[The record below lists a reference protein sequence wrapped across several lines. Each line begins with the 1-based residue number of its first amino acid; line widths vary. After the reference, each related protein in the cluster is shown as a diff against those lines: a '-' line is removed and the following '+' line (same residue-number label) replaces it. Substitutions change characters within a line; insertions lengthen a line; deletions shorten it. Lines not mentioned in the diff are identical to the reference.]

1 MGGFPT
7 LRHNELWDL
16 IASLLVDVF
25 SNVAREPTLQ
35 PLSGESL
42 PLSSSVDG
50 DGASADVAAD
60 GFWGIPYQRAFFD
73 VSVVNPFYN
82 SYKGLTLLAVYRNRE
97 CAKRNMIQ
105 GFEKLNMGVILY
117 LFY

>member
-1 MGGFPT
+1 MRAYPT
-7 LRHNELWDL
+7 
-16 IASLLVDVF
+16 ASLGGVT
-25 SNVAREPTLQ
+25 P
-35 PLSGESL
+35 
-42 PLSSSVDG
+42 SVLLC
-50 DGASADVAAD
+50 GASVAD
-60 GFWGIPYQRAFFD
+60 GFWGIPYQRAFVD

-117 LFY
+117 LFYRPVVAWPQSATLYLNALHCLHLKS